1 MLKRIAIIC
10 IVAAA
15 ISVLAPTPVQ
25 TQSLPTTVEAIDK
38 ARVSTRILFVTAHPD
53 DEASG
58 LLSYLSHG
66 LDADVGLFT
75 ITRGQGGQNAIGP
88 EQGERLGMLRTSEL
102 LAASQHNG
110 VTQFFSRA
118 PDFGYSKSAAQTMK
132 IWGDVPL
139 EDMVRVIRTFR
150 PNVVINGWGGIMTGH
165 GQHQAS
171 GILTPQAVKQAADP
185 SVFPEQLKEGLK
197 PWKVGLLVDDRRAE
211 SKNGFRVPV
220 EQVSALWGESYSE
233 FGRESLVYH
242 RSQGVT
248 MFLSSP
254 FLRASLYLVIE
265 NPESE
270 AQTLSPAD
278 MAKSIKL
285 LALASSP
292 AGVGLAKADD
302 SLAAAHDAA
311 LQLDWEAAIK
321 ALAKAGSQVA
331 ALQKTV
337 QQSQDPEGGD
347 FAWELEHE
355 HEKIDRALADAAAL
369 HIDARADRNELV
381 AGESFKVDARWT
393 LRSRVGVTVKDSAVI
408 APSGWAVASSSEAKA
423 GEQRQGAI
431 YTISVPTDASVP
443 SAPADALLPW
453 PPPLVREHLELTAD
467 DYSFAVEEPVVSV
480 HPTST
485 SVDTFPLTLVPA
497 VTLTI
502 EPKQVMVPED
512 RAGQPIELLARV
524 RYHGT
529 IFGSFQ
535 SGCCDTTK
543 APATVH
549 LGVNAPADWNVAP
562 VNTVDFSAPGD
573 QLVRF
578 EVTPPATLAPG
589 TYSLKP
595 FAAIGSHQFDL
606 SVEPLPSLPT
616 RNWTEPTLA
625 TVHVVDLTV
634 PQNLRVGYITV
645 ETDPLPEM
653 LGQLG
658 IRVERINEIDLAFG
672 DLSHYDSIVVGI
684 RAYELRPDLQRAN
697 SRLLDYVKHGGS
709 LVVQYQRDFAWNR
722 ILPAPYPATMP
733 DTTARTTDANSP
745 VHFLAPDS
753 PLLNFP
759 NKITQED
766 FTGWVQER
774 GLYYWGEF
782 DSRYQPI
789 LGLTDPNE
797 KELNGA
803 LVVAHVDKGVYIYT
817 GLSFFR
823 ELPAGV
829 PGAYR
834 LFVNLLSQSKAPS
847 N

>member
-1 MLKRIAIIC
+1 VNRSAKLCISIAAIC
-10 IVAAA
+10 ILAAA
-15 ISVLAPTPVQ
+15 PLRS
-25 TQSLPTTVEAIDK
+25 QSLPETAEAIDK
-38 ARVSTRILFVTAHPD
+38 ARVTTRILFITAHPD

-66 LDADVGLFT
+66 LDADVALFT

-132 IWGDVPL
+132 IWGDTPL

-150 PNVVINGWGGIMTGH
+150 PNVVINGWGGIQTGH

-185 SVFPEQLKEGLK
+185 TIFPDQIKEGLR
-197 PWKVGLLVDDRRAE
+197 PWNVGLLVDLRRAE
-211 SKNGFRVPV
+211 SKNGFRVPS
-220 EQVSALWGESYSE
+220 EQISALWGKSYSD

-254 FLRASLYLVIE
+254 YLRSALYLVLE
-265 NPESE
+265 NPDPDT
-270 AQTLSPAD
+270 QTLSPAD
-278 MAKSIKL
+278 MAKSLKL
-285 LALASSP
+285 LAMASTP

-302 SLAAAHDAA
+302 LLSAAHDSA
-311 LQLDWEAAIK
+311 LQLDWSATVKSLAA
-321 ALAKAGSQVA
+321 AGTQIA
-331 ALQKTV
+331 TLRKNAT
-337 QQSQDPEGGD
+337 QSQEPS
-347 FAWELEHE
+347 AVNLSWELDRES
-355 HEKIDRALADAAAL
+355 EKIDRALADAAAL

-393 LRSRVGVTVKDSAVI
+393 LRTNIGVKVNDNAVI
-408 APSGWAVASSSEAKA
+408 APPHWSVASNSAA
-423 GEQRQGAI
+423 GNRSQDAT
-431 YTISVPTDASVP
+431 YTVSIPTETSVP
-443 SAPADALLPW
+443 SSPADALLPW
-453 PPPLVREHLELTAD
+453 PPPLVHERLELTAG
-467 DYSFAVEEPVVSV
+467 DYSFAVEEPVVSI

-485 SVDTFPLTLVPA
+485 SVDTFPLALVPA

-502 EPKQVMVPED
+502 EPKQVMVPEV

-524 RYHGT
+524 RFHATKING
-529 IFGSFQ
+529 GFQ
-535 SGCCDTTK
+535 SGCCAIGPFQPVQLGIK
-543 APATVH
+543 APD
-549 LGVNAPADWNVAP
+549 GWQVAP
-562 VNTVDFSAPGD
+562 MKEIDFSGPGD

-578 EVTPPATLAPG
+578 EVTPPQKLAPG
-589 TYSLKP
+589 TFQLQP
-595 FAAIGSHQFDL
+595 FASIGKQEFDV
-606 SVEPLPSLPT
+606 SVEPLPSLPA

-625 TVHVVDLTV
+625 TVHVLDLSV
-634 PQNLRVGYITV
+634 PQDLRVGYVTV
-645 ETDPLPEM
+645 ESDPQPEM
-653 LGQLG
+653 VAQLG
-658 IRVERINEIDLAFG
+658 IRVERINEIELAFG

-684 RAYELRPDLQRAN
+684 RAYELRPDLPRAN
-697 SRLLDYVKHGGS
+697 SRLLDYVKQGGT
-709 LVVQYQRDFAWNR
+709 LVVQYQRDFAWDK
-722 ILPAPYPATMP
+722 ILPAPYPAAMP
-733 DTTARTTDANSP
+733 DSTARTTDANSP
-745 VHFLAPDS
+745 VHFLAPES

-759 NKITQED
+759 NKITLED
-766 FTGWVQER
+766 FTGWIQER
-774 GLYYWGEF
+774 GLYYWGTF
-782 DSRYQPI
+782 DPHYQPI
-789 LGLTDPNE
+789 LGLTDPGE

-803 LVVAHVDKGVYIYT
+803 LVTARVEKGVYIYT

-847 N
+847 K

>member
-1 MLKRIAIIC
+1 MLKRIATFC
-10 IVAAA
+10 IAGAAVCILAAA
-15 ISVLAPTPVQ
+15 PLRA
-25 TQSLPTTVEAIDK
+25 QSLPETVEAIDK
-38 ARVSTRILFVTAHPD
+38 ARVTTRILFITAHPD

-132 IWGDVPL
+132 IWGYTPL

-150 PNVVINGWGGIMTGH
+150 PNIVINGWGGIQTGH

-185 SVFPEQLKEGLK
+185 NVFPDQLNEGLR
-197 PWKVGLLVDDRRAE
+197 PWRVGLVIDDRRAE
-211 SKNGFRVPV
+211 SKNGFRVPL
-220 EQVSALWGESYSE
+220 EQFSALWGKSYSD

-254 FLRASLYLVIE
+254 FLRAALYLVIE
-265 NPESE
+265 NPDSE
-270 AQTLSPAD
+270 TQSLSPAD
-278 MAKSIKL
+278 LAKSLTKL
-285 LALASSP
+285 AMASTP

-311 LQLDWEAAIK
+311 LQLDWAAAVK
-321 ALAKAGSQVA
+321 ALAAAGAQIASLRKA
-331 ALQKTV
+331 AL
-337 QQSQDPEGGD
+337 QSQDPGAAD
-347 FAWELEHE
+347 LAWELEHE
-355 HEKIDRALADAAAL
+355 REKIDRALADAAAL
-369 HIDARADRNELV
+369 HVDARADRNELV

-393 LRSRVGVTVKDSAVI
+393 LRTSVGVTLDNAAVI
-408 APSGWAVASSSEAKA
+408 APPGWSVASNSATASSDR
-423 GEQRQGAI
+423 RQDAT
-431 YTISVPTDASVP
+431 YTVTIPTEASVP
-443 SAPADALLPW
+443 SLPRDAVLPW
-453 PPPLVREHLELTAD
+453 PPPLVRERLELTVG
-467 DYSFAVEEPVVSV
+467 DYSFAVNEPVVSI

-502 EPKQVMVPED
+502 EPKQVMEAES
-512 RAGQPIELLARV
+512 RAGAPIELLARV
-524 RYHGT
+524 RYHATAAAKVALGV
-529 IFGSFQ
+529 
-535 SGCCDTTK
+535 K
-543 APATVH
+543 APD
-549 LGVNAPADWNVAP
+549 GWNVAP
-562 VNTVDFSAPGD
+562 VSAVDFSAPGD

-578 EVTPPATLAPG
+578 EVTPPAKLAAG

-595 FAAIGSHQFDL
+595 FASIGAREFDV

-616 RNWTEPTLA
+616 RSWTEPSLA
-625 TVHVVDLTV
+625 TVHVLDLTV

-645 ETDPLPEM
+645 ESDPLPEM

-658 IRVERINEIDLAFG
+658 ISIERLNEIELAFG

-684 RAYELRPDLQRAN
+684 RAYELRPDLPRAN
-697 SRLLDYVKHGGS
+697 FRLLDYVKHGGT
-709 LVVQYQRDFAWNR
+709 LVVQYQRDFAWNK

-733 DTTARTTDANSP
+733 DGTARTTGANSP

-759 NKITQED
+759 NKITLED
-766 FTGWVQER
+766 FKGWVQER
-774 GLYYWGEF
+774 GLYYWSQF
-782 DSRYQPI
+782 DSHYQPI
-789 LGLTDPNE
+789 LGLTDPGE
-797 KELNGA
+797 EELNGA
-803 LVVAHVDKGVYIYT
+803 LVTARVEKGVYIYT

>member
-1 MLKRIAIIC
+1 MLNRLSTSC
-10 IVAAA
+10 IFISAVCILAAA
-15 ISVLAPTPVQ
+15 PLRA
-25 TQSLPTTVEAIDK
+25 QSLPETVEAIDK
-38 ARVSTRILFVTAHPD
+38 ARVTTRVLFITAHPD

-139 EDMVRVIRTFR
+139 EDMIRVIRTFR
-150 PNVVINGWGGIMTGH
+150 PNIVINGWGGIQTGH
-165 GQHQAS
+165 GQHQSS

-185 SVFPEQLKEGLK
+185 NVFPDQLKEGLR
-197 PWKVGLLVDDRRAE
+197 PWTVGLLVDDRRAE
-211 SKNGFRVPV
+211 SKTGFRVPT
-220 EQVSALWGESYSE
+220 EQISALWGKSYSD

-254 FLRASLYLVIE
+254 FLRASLYLVLE
-265 NPESE
+265 NPDSE
-270 AQTLSPAD
+270 TQTLSPAD
-278 MAKSIKL
+278 FARTLKM
-285 LALASSP
+285 LAMSATP
-292 AGVGLAKADD
+292 VGVGLEKADD
-302 SLAAAHDAA
+302 ALAAAHDAA
-311 LQLDWEAAIK
+311 LQLDWAAAIK
-321 ALAKAGSQVA
+321 SLAAAGSQIA
-331 ALQKTV
+331 ALQKTAA
-337 QQSQDPEGGD
+337 QSQDPGAAD
-347 FAWELEHE
+347 LAWELDHE
-355 HEKIDRALADAAAL
+355 REKIDRALADAAAL
-369 HIDARADRNELV
+369 HIDARADKNELV
-381 AGESFKVDARWT
+381 AGESFKVNTRWT
-393 LRSRVGVTVKDSAVI
+393 LRTNTGITVNDAAVI
-408 APSGWAVASSSEAKA
+408 APRGWAVAGNSASAAGDRQQEA
-423 GEQRQGAI
+423 
-431 YTISVPTDASVP
+431 TDTVSIPANA
-443 SAPADALLPW
+443 SAPASPADAVLPW
-453 PPPLVREHLELTAD
+453 PPPLIRERLELSAGN
-467 DYSFAVEEPVVSV
+467 YSFAVDEPVVSI
-480 HPTST
+480 HATST

-502 EPKQVMVPED
+502 EPKEVMVPEA

-524 RYHGT
+524 RYHATSAAKVELGV
-529 IFGSFQ
+529 
-535 SGCCDTTK
+535 K
-543 APATVH
+543 APE
-549 LGVNAPADWNVAP
+549 GWSVAP
-562 VNTVDFSAPGD
+562 LPALDFSAPGD

-578 EVTPPATLAPG
+578 QVTPPSKLTAG
-589 TYSLKP
+589 TYSLRP
-595 FAAIGSHQFDL
+595 FASIGDRQFDV

-634 PQNLRVGYITV
+634 PKDLRVGYITV

-658 IRVERINEIDLAFG
+658 IRVERINEIELAFG
-672 DLSHYDSIVVGI
+672 GLSHYDSIVVGI
-684 RAYELRPDLQRAN
+684 RAYELRPDLPRAN
-697 SRLLDYVKHGGS
+697 SRLLDYVKQGGT
-709 LVVQYQRDFAWNR
+709 LLVQYQRDFAWNK

-733 DTTARTTDANSP
+733 DSTARTTDANSP
-745 VHFLAPDS
+745 VHFLAPES

-759 NKITQED
+759 NKISLED
-766 FTGWVQER
+766 FKGWTQER
-774 GLYYWGEF
+774 GLYFWGKF
-782 DSRYQPI
+782 DPHYQPI
-789 LGLTDPNE
+789 LGLTDPGE
-797 KELNGA
+797 EELNGA
-803 LVVAHVDKGVYIYT
+803 LVTARVEKGVYIYT

-834 LFVNLLSQSKAPS
+834 LFVDLLSQSKAPS
-847 N
+847 Q

>member
-1 MLKRIAIIC
+1 MTQSIGARMPKSLAIFCIATAAIC
-10 IVAAA
+10 LLAAA
-15 ISVLAPTPVQ
+15 PLRA
-25 TQSLPTTVEAIDK
+25 QSLPETVEAIDK
-38 ARVSTRILFVTAHPD
+38 ARVTTRVLFITAHPD

-132 IWGDVPL
+132 IWGDTPL
-139 EDMVRVIRTFR
+139 EDMIRVIRTFR
-150 PNVVINGWGGIMTGH
+150 PNIVINGWGGIQTGH
-165 GQHQAS
+165 GQHQSS

-185 SVFPEQLKEGLK
+185 NVFPDQLKEGLR
-197 PWKVGLLVDDRRAE
+197 PWTVGLLVDDRRAE
-211 SKNGFRVPV
+211 SKTGFRVPT
-220 EQVSALWGESYSE
+220 EQVSALWGKSYSD

-254 FLRASLYLVIE
+254 FLRASLYLVLE
-265 NPESE
+265 NPDSE
-270 AQTLSPAD
+270 TQTLSPAD
-278 MAKSIKL
+278 LAKTLRMLAMA
-285 LALASSP
+285 ATP
-292 AGVGLAKADD
+292 TGVGLEKADD

-311 LQLDWEAAIK
+311 LQLDWAAAIK
-321 ALAKAGSQVA
+321 SLAAAGSQIA
-331 ALQKTV
+331 ALQKTAV
-337 QQSQDPEGGD
+337 QSQEPGSADL
-347 FAWELEHE
+347 AWELQHE
-355 HEKIDRALADAAAL
+355 REKIDRALAAAAAL
-369 HIDARADRNELV
+369 HIDARSDKNELV
-381 AGESFKVDARWT
+381 AGETFKVNARWT
-393 LRSRVGVTVKDSAVI
+393 LRTRAGVTVNNAAI
-408 APSGWAVASSSEAKA
+408 LAPPGWAVASNSASAAGDHQQEATD
-423 GEQRQGAI
+423 
-431 YTISVPTDASVP
+431 TISVPANAVAP
-443 SAPADALLPW
+443 SSPADAVLPW
-453 PPPLVREHLELTAD
+453 PPPLVRERLELTAAN
-467 DYSFAVEEPVVSV
+467 YSFAVDEPVISI
-480 HPTST
+480 HATST

-497 VTLTI
+497 VSLTI
-502 EPKQVMVPED
+502 EPKQVMVSED
-512 RAGQPIELLARV
+512 RSGQPIELLARV
-524 RYHGT
+524 RYHAAAA
-529 IFGSFQ
+529 S
-535 SGCCDTTK
+535 K
-543 APATVH
+543 VE
-549 LGVNAPADWNVAP
+549 LGVKTPEGWSVAP
-562 VNTVDFSAPGD
+562 VNALDFSAPGD

-578 EVTPPATLAPG
+578 EVTPPQKLAPG
-589 TYSLKP
+589 TYSLRP
-595 FAAIGSHQFDL
+595 FASIGNHEFDV

-634 PQNLRVGYITV
+634 PKDLRVGYITV

-658 IRVERINEIDLAFG
+658 TRVERINEIELAFG

-684 RAYELRPDLQRAN
+684 RAYELRPDLPRAN
-697 SRLLDYVKHGGS
+697 SRLLDYVKQGGT
-709 LVVQYQRDFAWNR
+709 LLVQYQRDFAWNK

-733 DTTARTTDANSP
+733 DSTARTTDANSP
-745 VHFLAPDS
+745 VHFLAPES

-759 NKITQED
+759 NKITLED
-766 FTGWVQER
+766 FKGWTQER
-774 GLYYWGEF
+774 GLYYWGKF
-782 DSRYQPI
+782 DPHYQPI
-789 LGLTDPNE
+789 LGLTDPGE
-797 KELNGA
+797 EELNGA
-803 LVVAHVDKGVYIYT
+803 LVSTRVEKGVYIYT

-847 N
+847 Q

>member
-1 MLKRIAIIC
+1 MPKKIATLC
-10 IVAAA
+10 IAAAA
-15 ISVLAPTPVQ
+15 ICLLAAAPLRA
-25 TQSLPTTVEAIDK
+25 QSLPETVEAIDK
-38 ARVSTRILFVTAHPD
+38 ARVTTRILFITAHPD

-132 IWGDVPL
+132 IWGDTPL

-150 PNVVINGWGGIMTGH
+150 PNIVINGWGGIQTGH
-165 GQHQAS
+165 GQHQSS

-185 SVFPEQLKEGLK
+185 NVFPDQLKEGLK
-197 PWKVGLLVDDRRAE
+197 PWSVALLLDDRRAE
-211 SKNGFRVPV
+211 SKTGFRVPT
-220 EQVSALWGESYSE
+220 EQVSALWGKSYSD

-265 NPESE
+265 NPDSE
-270 AQTLSPAD
+270 TQTLSPVDLAKTLKMLA
-278 MAKSIKL
+278 MA
-285 LALASSP
+285 ATP
-292 AGVGLAKADD
+292 MGVGLEKADD

-311 LQLDWEAAIK
+311 LQLDWAAAIK
-321 ALAKAGSQVA
+321 SLAAAGSQIA
-331 ALQKTV
+331 ALRKTV
-337 QQSQDPEGGD
+337 TQSQDSGAGD
-347 FAWELEHE
+347 LAWELDHE
-355 HEKIDRALADAAAL
+355 REKIDRALAGAAAL
-369 HIDARADRNELV
+369 HIDARADKNELV

-393 LRSRVGVTVKDSAVI
+393 LRTNAGITVNDAAVI
-408 APSGWAVASSSEAKA
+408 APRGWAVAGNSAPASGDRRQEATD
-423 GEQRQGAI
+423 
-431 YTISVPTDASVP
+431 TISVPSNAAVP
-443 SAPADALLPW
+443 SSPADAVLPW
-453 PPPLVREHLELTAD
+453 PPPLVRERLELTAGN
-467 DYSFAVEEPVVSV
+467 YSFAVDEPVVSI
-480 HPTST
+480 HATST

-502 EPKQVMVPED
+502 EPKQVMAAES
-512 RAGQPIELLARV
+512 REGAPIELLARV
-524 RYHGT
+524 RYHATAAAKVDLGV
-529 IFGSFQ
+529 
-535 SGCCDTTK
+535 K
-543 APATVH
+543 APE
-549 LGVNAPADWNVAP
+549 GWSVAP
-562 VNTVDFSAPGD
+562 VNAVDFSASGD

-578 EVTPPATLAPG
+578 QVTPPPKLAAG
-589 TYSLKP
+589 TYSLRP
-595 FAAIGSHQFDL
+595 FSSIGNNEFDV

-634 PQNLRVGYITV
+634 PKDLRVGYITV

-658 IRVERINEIDLAFG
+658 IRVERINEIELAFG
-672 DLSHYDSIVVGI
+672 DLSHFDSIVVGI
-684 RAYELRPDLQRAN
+684 RAYELRPDLPRAN
-697 SRLLDYVKHGGS
+697 SRLLDYMKQGGT
-709 LVVQYQRDFAWNR
+709 LLVQYQRDFAWNR
-722 ILPAPYPATMP
+722 ILPAPFPATMP
-733 DTTARTTDANSP
+733 ESTARTTDANSP

-759 NKITQED
+759 NKITLED
-766 FTGWVQER
+766 FKGWTQER
-774 GLYYWGEF
+774 GLYYWGKF
-782 DSRYQPI
+782 DPHYQPI
-789 LGLTDPNE
+789 LGLTDPGE
-797 KELNGA
+797 EELNGA
-803 LVVAHVDKGVYIYT
+803 LVTARVEKGVYIYT

-834 LFVNLLSQSKAPS
+834 LFVNLLSRSKAPS
-847 N
+847 Q

>member
-1 MLKRIAIIC
+1 MPKRIAKFC
-10 IVAAA
+10 VAAA
-15 ISVLAPTPVQ
+15 AICLLAAAPLRA
-25 TQSLPTTVEAIDK
+25 QSLPETVEAIDK
-38 ARVSTRILFVTAHPD
+38 ARVTTRILFITAHPD

-132 IWGDVPL
+132 IWGDTPL
-139 EDMVRVIRTFR
+139 EDMIRVIRTFR
-150 PNVVINGWGGIMTGH
+150 PNIVINGWGGIQTGH
-165 GQHQAS
+165 GQHQSS

-185 SVFPEQLKEGLK
+185 NVFPDQVKEGLR
-197 PWKVGLLVDDRRAE
+197 PWTVGLLVDDRRAE
-211 SKNGFRVPV
+211 SKTGFRVPT
-220 EQVSALWGESYSE
+220 EQVSALWGKSYSD

-270 AQTLSPAD
+270 TQTLSPAD
-278 MAKSIKL
+278 LAKTLKMLAMA
-285 LALASSP
+285 ATP
-292 AGVGLAKADD
+292 MGVGLEKADD

-311 LQLDWEAAIK
+311 LQLDWAAAIK
-321 ALAKAGSQVA
+321 FLAAAGLQIA
-331 ALQKTV
+331 ALRKTV
-337 QQSQDPEGGD
+337 SQSQDSGAAD
-347 FAWELEHE
+347 LAWELDHE
-355 HEKIDRALADAAAL
+355 RDKIDRALANAAAL
-369 HIDARADRNELV
+369 HIDARADKNELV
-381 AGESFKVDARWT
+381 AGESFKVNTRWT
-393 LRSRVGVTVKDSAVI
+393 LRTNAGVRVNDAAVI
-408 APSGWAVASSSEAKA
+408 APRGWAVAGNSASAAGDHQQEAVD
-423 GEQRQGAI
+423 
-431 YTISVPTDASVP
+431 TVSVPANASVP
-443 SAPADALLPW
+443 SSPADAVLPW
-453 PPPLVREHLELTAD
+453 PPPLVREHLELTAGN
-467 DYSFAVEEPVVSV
+467 YSFAVDEPVVSI
-480 HPTST
+480 HATST

-497 VTLTI
+497 VSLTI
-502 EPKQVMVPED
+502 EPKQVMVSED
-512 RAGQPIELLARV
+512 RSGQPIELLARV
-524 RYHGT
+524 RYH
-529 IFGSFQ
+529 
-535 SGCCDTTK
+535 
-543 APATVH
+543 ATAAAKVE
-549 LGVNAPADWNVAP
+549 LGVKTPEGWSVAP
-562 VNTVDFSAPGD
+562 VNAVDFSAPGD

-578 EVTPPATLAPG
+578 QVTPPQKLAAG
-589 TYSLKP
+589 TYSLRP
-595 FAAIGSHQFDL
+595 FASIGNREFDV

-634 PQNLRVGYITV
+634 PKNLRVGYITV

-658 IRVERINEIDLAFG
+658 IRVERINEIELAFG

-684 RAYELRPDLQRAN
+684 RAYELRPDLPRAN
-697 SRLLDYVKHGGS
+697 SRLLDYVKQGGT
-709 LVVQYQRDFAWNR
+709 LLVQYQRDFAWNR

-733 DTTARTTDANSP
+733 ESTARTTDANSP
-745 VHFLAPDS
+745 VHFLAPES

-759 NKITQED
+759 NKITLED
-766 FTGWVQER
+766 FKGWTQER
-774 GLYYWGEF
+774 GLYYWGKF
-782 DSRYQPI
+782 DPHYQPI
-789 LGLTDPNE
+789 LGLTDPGE
-797 KELNGA
+797 EELNGA
-803 LVVAHVDKGVYIYT
+803 LVTARVEKGVYIYT

-834 LFVNLLSQSKAPS
+834 LFVNLLSRSKAPS
-847 N
+847 Q

>member
-1 MLKRIAIIC
+1 MPKKIATFCIAVAIC
-10 IVAAA
+10 
-15 ISVLAPTPVQ
+15 VLTTAPLRA
-25 TQSLPTTVEAIDK
+25 QSLPDTVEAIDK
-38 ARVSTRILFVTAHPD
+38 ARVTTRVLFITAHPD

-132 IWGDVPL
+132 IWGDTPL
-139 EDMVRVIRTFR
+139 EDMIRVIRTFR
-150 PNVVINGWGGIMTGH
+150 PNIVINGWGGIQTGH

-185 SVFPEQLKEGLK
+185 NVFPDQLKEGLK
-197 PWKVGLLVDDRRAE
+197 PWSVALLLDDRRAE
-211 SKNGFRVPV
+211 SKTGFRVPM
-220 EQVSALWGESYSE
+220 EQVSALWGKSYSD

-254 FLRASLYLVIE
+254 FLRASLYLVLE
-265 NPESE
+265 NPDTET
-270 AQTLSPAD
+270 QTLSPAD
-278 MAKSIKL
+278 FTRTLKM
-285 LALASSP
+285 LAMSATP
-292 AGVGLAKADD
+292 TGVGLEKADD

-311 LQLDWEAAIK
+311 LQLDWAAAIK
-321 ALAKAGSQVA
+321 SLAAAGSQIA
-331 ALQKTV
+331 ALQKTAA
-337 QQSQDPEGGD
+337 QSQDPGAAD
-347 FAWELEHE
+347 LAWELDHE
-355 HEKIDRALADAAAL
+355 REKIDRALAGAVAL
-369 HIDARADRNELV
+369 HIDARADKNELV

-393 LRSRVGVTVKDSAVI
+393 LRTNAGVTVNDAAVI
-408 APSGWAVASSSEAKA
+408 APRGWAVAGNSAPGA
-423 GEQRQGAI
+423 GDHRQESTD
-431 YTISVPTDASVP
+431 TISVPTNAAVP
-443 SAPADALLPW
+443 SSPADAVLPW
-453 PPPLVREHLELTAD
+453 PPPLVRERLELTAG
-467 DYSFAVEEPVVSV
+467 DYSFAVDEPVVSI
-480 HPTST
+480 HATST

-502 EPKQVMVPED
+502 EPKQVMAAES
-512 RAGQPIELLARV
+512 REGTPIELLARV
-524 RYHGT
+524 RYHATAAAKVELGV
-529 IFGSFQ
+529 
-535 SGCCDTTK
+535 K
-543 APATVH
+543 APE
-549 LGVNAPADWNVAP
+549 GWSVAP
-562 VNTVDFSAPGD
+562 VNAVDFSAPGD

-578 EVTPPATLAPG
+578 EVTPPQKLAPG
-589 TYSLKP
+589 TYPLRP
-595 FAAIGSHQFDL
+595 FASIGNHEFDV

-634 PQNLRVGYITV
+634 PKDLRVGYITV

-658 IRVERINEIDLAFG
+658 IRVERINEIELAFG

-684 RAYELRPDLQRAN
+684 RAYELRPDLPRAN
-697 SRLLDYVKHGGS
+697 SRLLDYVKQGGT
-709 LVVQYQRDFAWNR
+709 LLVQYQRDFAWNR
-722 ILPAPYPATMP
+722 ILPAPYSATMP
-733 DTTARTTDANSP
+733 ESTARTTDANSP
-745 VHFLAPDS
+745 VHFLAPES

-759 NKITQED
+759 NKISLED
-766 FTGWVQER
+766 FKGWTQER
-774 GLYYWGEF
+774 GLYYWGKF
-782 DSRYQPI
+782 DPHYQPI
-789 LGLTDPNE
+789 LGLTDPGE
-797 KELNGA
+797 EELNGA
-803 LVVAHVDKGVYIYT
+803 LVTARVEKGVYIYT

-847 N
+847 K

>member
-1 MLKRIAIIC
+1 MPKRKTKLYVTIAAIAIL
-10 IVAAA
+10 
-15 ISVLAPTPVQ
+15 ISAPLRS
-25 TQSLPTTVEAIDK
+25 QSLPEAVESIDK
-38 ARVSTRILFVTAHPD
+38 ARISTRILFTTAHPD

-66 LDADVGLFT
+66 LDADVALFT

-102 LAASQHNG
+102 LAAGQHNG

-132 IWGDVPL
+132 IWDDTPL

-150 PNVVINGWGGIMTGH
+150 PNVVINGWGGTHTGH

-185 SVFPEQLKEGLK
+185 GAFPDQIKEGLQ
-197 PWKVGLLVDDRRAE
+197 PWKVDLLVDDRRAE
-211 SKNGFRVPV
+211 SKNGFRVPT
-220 EQVSALWGESYSE
+220 EQISALWGKSYAE

-265 NPESE
+265 NPDSES
-270 AQTLSPAD
+270 QTLSPAD

-285 LALASSP
+285 LAMASTP

-302 SLAAAHDAA
+302 LLAAAHDSA
-311 LQLDWEAAIK
+311 LQLDWPATVKSLAAAGAQIAALIK
-321 ALAKAGSQVA
+321 AA
-331 ALQKTV
+331 
-337 QQSQDPEGGD
+337 QSQDSGAID
-347 FAWELEHE
+347 LAWELDRES
-355 HEKIDRALADAAAL
+355 EKINRALADAVAL

-393 LRSRVGVTVKDSAVI
+393 LRTNAGVAVNNTSVI
-408 APSGWAVASSSEAKA
+408 APPGWAVAASSTADNH
-423 GEQRQGAI
+423 RQDAT
-431 YTISVPTDASVP
+431 YTVSIPTEASVP
-443 SAPADALLPW
+443 SSPGDALLPW
-453 PPPLVREHLELTAD
+453 PPPLLHERLELTAG
-467 DYSFAVEEPVVSV
+467 DYSFAVEEPIISI

-502 EPKQVMVPED
+502 EPKQVMVPEA

-524 RYHGT
+524 RYHA
-529 IFGSFQ
+529 
-535 SGCCDTTK
+535 TTAAK
-543 APATVH
+543 IN
-549 LGVNAPADWNVAP
+549 LGVNASEGWNVAP
-562 VNTVDFSAPGD
+562 VNPVEFSTPGD

-578 EVTPPATLAPG
+578 EVTPPQKLAPG
-589 TYSLKP
+589 TYPLHP
-595 FAAIGSHQFDL
+595 FAAIGKHEFAV

-625 TVHVVDLTV
+625 TVHVLDLKV
-634 PQNLRVGYITV
+634 PQDLRVGYITV
-645 ETDPLPEM
+645 ESDPLPEM
-653 LGQLG
+653 IAQLG
-658 IRVERINEIDLAFG
+658 IRVERLNEIELAFG

-684 RAYELRPDLQRAN
+684 RAYELRPDLQRSN
-697 SRLLDYVKHGGS
+697 SRLLDYAKQGGTV
-709 LVVQYQRDFAWNR
+709 LVQYQRDFAWNK

-733 DTTARTTDANSP
+733 DSTARTTDANSP
-745 VHFLAPDS
+745 VHFLAPES

-759 NKITQED
+759 NKITPED
-766 FTGWVQER
+766 FKGWIQER
-774 GLYYWGEF
+774 GLYYWGTF
-782 DSRYQPI
+782 DSHYQPI

-797 KELNGA
+797 QELNGA
-803 LVVAHVDKGVYIYT
+803 LVTTRLEKGVYIYT

-847 N
+847 K

>member
-1 MLKRIAIIC
+1 MPKRIATLC
-10 IVAAA
+10 IAAAA
-15 ISVLAPTPVQ
+15 ICLLTTAPLRA
-25 TQSLPTTVEAIDK
+25 QSLPETVEAIDK
-38 ARVSTRILFVTAHPD
+38 ARVTTRILFITAHPD

-118 PDFGYSKSAAQTMK
+118 PDFGYSKSAAQTMQ
-132 IWGDVPL
+132 IWGDTPL
-139 EDMVRVIRTFR
+139 EDMIRVIRTFR
-150 PNVVINGWGGIMTGH
+150 PNIVINGWGGIQTGH

-185 SVFPEQLKEGLK
+185 NVFPDQLKEGLR
-197 PWKVGLLVDDRRAE
+197 PWTVALLLDDRRAE
-211 SKNGFRVPV
+211 SKTGFRVPT
-220 EQVSALWGESYSE
+220 EQISALWGKSYSD

-265 NPESE
+265 NPDSE
-270 AQTLSPAD
+270 TQTLSPVDLAKTLKMLA
-278 MAKSIKL
+278 MA
-285 LALASSP
+285 ATP
-292 AGVGLAKADD
+292 MGVGLEKADD

-311 LQLDWEAAIK
+311 LQLDWAAAIK
-321 ALAKAGSQVA
+321 SLAAAGSQIA
-331 ALQKTV
+331 ALRKTV
-337 QQSQDPEGGD
+337 SQSQDSGSAD
-347 FAWELEHE
+347 LAWELDHE
-355 HEKIDRALADAAAL
+355 REKIDRALAGAAAL
-369 HIDARADRNELV
+369 HIDARADKNELV

-393 LRSRVGVTVKDSAVI
+393 LRTNAGVTVNDAAVI
-408 APSGWAVASSSEAKA
+408 APRGWAVAGNSAPAAGDHRQEATD
-423 GEQRQGAI
+423 
-431 YTISVPTDASVP
+431 TISVPTNAAVP
-443 SAPADALLPW
+443 SSPAAAILPW
-453 PPPLVREHLELTAD
+453 PPPLVRERLELTAG
-467 DYSFAVEEPVVSV
+467 DYSFAVDEPVVSI
-480 HPTST
+480 HATST

-502 EPKQVMVPED
+502 EPKQVMAAES
-512 RAGQPIELLARV
+512 REGAPIELLARV
-524 RYHGT
+524 RYH
-529 IFGSFQ
+529 
-535 SGCCDTTK
+535 
-543 APATVH
+543 ATSAAKVE
-549 LGVNAPADWNVAP
+549 LGVNAPDGWSVAP
-562 VNTVDFSAPGD
+562 VNAVDFSLPGD

-578 EVTPPATLAPG
+578 EVTPPPKLAAG
-589 TYSLKP
+589 TYSLRP
-595 FAAIGSHQFDL
+595 FASIGDRQFDV

-634 PQNLRVGYITV
+634 PQALRVGYITV

-658 IRVERINEIDLAFG
+658 IRVERINEIELAFG

-684 RAYELRPDLQRAN
+684 RAYELRPDLPRAN
-697 SRLLDYVKHGGS
+697 SRLLDYVKQGGT
-709 LVVQYQRDFAWNR
+709 LLVQYQRDFAWNR

-733 DTTARTTDANSP
+733 ESTARTTDANSP
-745 VHFLAPDS
+745 VHFITPES

-759 NKITQED
+759 NKITLED
-766 FTGWVQER
+766 FKGWTQER
-774 GLYYWGEF
+774 GLYYWGKF
-782 DSRYQPI
+782 DPHYQPI
-789 LGLTDPNE
+789 LGLTDPGE
-797 KELNGA
+797 EELNGA
-803 LVVAHVDKGVYIYT
+803 LVTARVEKGVYIYT

-834 LFVNLLSQSKAPS
+834 LFVNLLSQSKTPS
-847 N
+847 Q

>member
-1 MLKRIAIIC
+1 MTQSIGARMPKSLAIFCIATAAIC
-10 IVAAA
+10 LLAAA
-15 ISVLAPTPVQ
+15 PLRA
-25 TQSLPTTVEAIDK
+25 QSLPETVEAIDK
-38 ARVSTRILFVTAHPD
+38 ARVTTRVLFITAHPD

-132 IWGDVPL
+132 IWGDTPL
-139 EDMVRVIRTFR
+139 EDMIRVIRTFR
-150 PNVVINGWGGIMTGH
+150 PNIVINGWGGIQTGH
-165 GQHQAS
+165 GQHQSS

-185 SVFPEQLKEGLK
+185 NVFPDQLKEGLR
-197 PWKVGLLVDDRRAE
+197 PWTVGLLVDDRRAE
-211 SKNGFRVPV
+211 SKTGFRVPT
-220 EQVSALWGESYSE
+220 EQVSALWGKSYSD

-254 FLRASLYLVIE
+254 FLRASLYLVLE

-270 AQTLSPAD
+270 TQTLSPAD
-278 MAKSIKL
+278 FTRTLKMLAMA
-285 LALASSP
+285 ATP
-292 AGVGLAKADD
+292 TGVGLEKADN

-311 LQLDWEAAIK
+311 LQLDWSSAIK
-321 ALAKAGSQVA
+321 SLAAAGSQIA
-331 ALQKTV
+331 ALQKTAA
-337 QQSQDPEGGD
+337 QSQEPGAADL
-347 FAWELEHE
+347 AWELEHE
-355 HEKIDRALADAAAL
+355 REKVDRALADAAAL
-369 HIDARADRNELV
+369 HIDARADKNELV
-381 AGESFKVDARWT
+381 AGESFKVNTRWT
-393 LRSRVGVTVKDSAVI
+393 LRTNAGVTVNDAAVI
-408 APSGWAVASSSEAKA
+408 APRGWAVAGNSASAAGDHQQEAVD
-423 GEQRQGAI
+423 
-431 YTISVPTDASVP
+431 TVSVPANASVP
-443 SAPADALLPW
+443 SSPADAVLPW
-453 PPPLVREHLELTAD
+453 PPPLVRERLELTAGN
-467 DYSFAVEEPVVSV
+467 YSFAVDEPVVSI
-480 HPTST
+480 HATST
-485 SVDTFPLTLVPA
+485 SVDTFPLSLVPA

-502 EPKQVMVPED
+502 EPKQVMAAES
-512 RAGQPIELLARV
+512 REGAPIELLARV
-524 RYHGT
+524 RYHATAAAKVDLGV
-529 IFGSFQ
+529 
-535 SGCCDTTK
+535 K
-543 APATVH
+543 APDGWS
-549 LGVNAPADWNVAP
+549 LAPTPAL
-562 VNTVDFSAPGD
+562 DFSASGD

-578 EVTPPATLAPG
+578 QVTPPQKLAPG
-589 TYSLKP
+589 TYSLRP
-595 FAAIGSHQFDL
+595 FASIGNQEFDV

-634 PQNLRVGYITV
+634 PKDLHVGYITV

-658 IRVERINEIDLAFG
+658 IRVERINEIELAFG

-684 RAYELRPDLQRAN
+684 RAYELRPDLPRAN
-697 SRLLDYVKHGGS
+697 SRLLDYVKQGGT
-709 LVVQYQRDFAWNR
+709 LLVQYQRDFAWNK

-733 DTTARTTDANSP
+733 DSTARTTDANSP
-745 VHFLAPDS
+745 VHFLAPES

-759 NKITQED
+759 NKITLED
-766 FTGWVQER
+766 FKGWTQER
-774 GLYYWGEF
+774 GLYYWGKF
-782 DSRYQPI
+782 DPHYQPI
-789 LGLTDPNE
+789 LGLTDPGE
-797 KELNGA
+797 EELNGA
-803 LVVAHVDKGVYIYT
+803 LVSTRVEKGVYIYT

-847 N
+847 Q

>member
-1 MLKRIAIIC
+1 MPKKIATLC
-10 IVAAA
+10 IAAAA
-15 ISVLAPTPVQ
+15 ICLLAAAPLRA
-25 TQSLPTTVEAIDK
+25 QSLPETVEAIDK
-38 ARVSTRILFVTAHPD
+38 ARVTTRILFITAHPD

-132 IWGDVPL
+132 IWGDTPL

-150 PNVVINGWGGIMTGH
+150 PNIVINGWGGIQTGH
-165 GQHQAS
+165 GQHQSS

-185 SVFPEQLKEGLK
+185 NVFPDQLKEGLK
-197 PWKVGLLVDDRRAE
+197 PWSVALLLDDRRAE
-211 SKNGFRVPV
+211 SKTGFRVPT
-220 EQVSALWGESYSE
+220 EQVSALWGKSYSD

-265 NPESE
+265 NPDSE
-270 AQTLSPAD
+270 TQTLSPVDLAKTLKMLA
-278 MAKSIKL
+278 MA
-285 LALASSP
+285 ATP
-292 AGVGLAKADD
+292 MGVGLEKADD

-311 LQLDWEAAIK
+311 LQLDWAAAIK
-321 ALAKAGSQVA
+321 SLAAAGSQIA
-331 ALQKTV
+331 ALRKTV
-337 QQSQDPEGGD
+337 TQSQDSGAGD
-347 FAWELEHE
+347 LAWELDHE
-355 HEKIDRALADAAAL
+355 REKIDRALAGAAAL
-369 HIDARADRNELV
+369 HIDARADKNELV

-393 LRSRVGVTVKDSAVI
+393 LRTNAGITVNDAAVI
-408 APSGWAVASSSEAKA
+408 APRGWAVAGNSAPASGDRRQEATD
-423 GEQRQGAI
+423 
-431 YTISVPTDASVP
+431 TISVPSNAAVP
-443 SAPADALLPW
+443 SSPADAVLPW
-453 PPPLVREHLELTAD
+453 PPPLVRERLELTAGN
-467 DYSFAVEEPVVSV
+467 YSFAVDEPVVSI
-480 HPTST
+480 HATST

-502 EPKQVMVPED
+502 EPKQVMAAES
-512 RAGQPIELLARV
+512 REGAPIELLARV
-524 RYHGT
+524 RYHATAAAKVDLGV
-529 IFGSFQ
+529 
-535 SGCCDTTK
+535 K
-543 APATVH
+543 APE
-549 LGVNAPADWNVAP
+549 GWSVAP
-562 VNTVDFSAPGD
+562 VNAVDFSASGD

-578 EVTPPATLAPG
+578 QVTPPPKLAAG
-589 TYSLKP
+589 TYSLRP
-595 FAAIGSHQFDL
+595 FSSIGNNEFDV

-634 PQNLRVGYITV
+634 PKDLRVGYITV

-658 IRVERINEIDLAFG
+658 IRVERINEIELAFG
-672 DLSHYDSIVVGI
+672 DLSHFDSIVVGI
-684 RAYELRPDLQRAN
+684 RAYELRPDLPRAN
-697 SRLLDYVKHGGS
+697 SRLLDYVKQGGT
-709 LVVQYQRDFAWNR
+709 LLVQYQRDFAWNR
-722 ILPAPYPATMP
+722 ILPAPFPATMP
-733 DTTARTTDANSP
+733 ESTARTTDANSP
-745 VHFLAPDS
+745 VHFLAPES

-759 NKITQED
+759 NKITLED
-766 FTGWVQER
+766 FKGWTQER
-774 GLYYWGEF
+774 GLYYWGKF
-782 DSRYQPI
+782 DPHYQPI
-789 LGLTDPNE
+789 LGLTDPGE
-797 KELNGA
+797 EELNGA
-803 LVVAHVDKGVYIYT
+803 LVTARVEKGVYIYT

-847 N
+847 Q

>member
-1 MLKRIAIIC
+1 MPKRLAKFCIALAAIAIL
-10 IVAAA
+10 
-15 ISVLAPTPVQ
+15 ISAPLRS
-25 TQSLPTTVEAIDK
+25 QSLPETIEAIDK
-38 ARVSTRILFVTAHPD
+38 ARITTRILFTTAHPD

-66 LDADVGLFT
+66 QDADVALFT

-102 LAASQHNG
+102 LAASEHNG

-132 IWGDVPL
+132 IWDDTPL

-150 PNVVINGWGGIMTGH
+150 PNIVINGWGGIMTGH

-171 GILTPQAVKQAADP
+171 GIITPQAVKQAADP
-185 SVFPEQLKEGLK
+185 SFFSDQIKEGLR
-197 PWKVGLLVDDRRAE
+197 PWTVGLLVDDRRTE
-211 SKNGFRVPV
+211 SKNGFRVPT
-220 EQVSALWGESYSE
+220 EQISALWGKSYAE

-265 NPESE
+265 NPDSDS
-270 AQTLSPAD
+270 QSLSPAD

-285 LALASSP
+285 LAMASTP

-302 SLAAAHDAA
+302 LLSAAHDSA
-311 LQLDWEAAIK
+311 LQLDWPATVKSLAA
-321 ALAKAGSQVA
+321 AGAQIA
-331 ALQKTV
+331 ALRKADA
-337 QQSQDPEGGD
+337 QSQDSGTTD
-347 FAWELEHE
+347 LAWELDRES
-355 HEKIDRALADAAAL
+355 EKINRALADAVAL

-393 LRSRVGVTVKDSAVI
+393 LRTNAGVTVNNTAVI
-408 APSGWAVASSSEAKA
+408 APPGWAVAASSTADNH
-423 GEQRQGAI
+423 RQDAT
-431 YTISVPTDASVP
+431 YTVSIPTEASVP
-443 SAPADALLPW
+443 SSPGDALLPW
-453 PPPLVREHLELTAD
+453 PPPLLHERLEFTAG
-467 DYSFAVEEPVVSV
+467 DYSFAVEEPIISI

-502 EPKQVMVPED
+502 EPKQVMVPEA
-512 RAGQPIELLARV
+512 RAGQPIELLARI
-524 RYHGT
+524 RYH
-529 IFGSFQ
+529 
-535 SGCCDTTK
+535 
-543 APATVH
+543 ATAAAKIN
-549 LGVNAPADWNVAP
+549 LGVNAPDGWQVAP
-562 VNTVDFSAPGD
+562 VNPVEFSAPGD

-578 EVTPPATLAPG
+578 EVTPPQNLHAG
-589 TYSLKP
+589 TYPLHP
-595 FAAIGSHQFDL
+595 FAAIGKREFAV

-616 RNWTEPTLA
+616 RDWTEPTLA
-625 TVHVVDLTV
+625 TVHVLDLKV
-634 PQNLRVGYITV
+634 PQDLHVGYITV
-645 ETDPLPEM
+645 ESDPLPEM
-653 LGQLG
+653 IAQLG
-658 IRVERINEIDLAFG
+658 IHVERINEIELAFG

-697 SRLLDYVKHGGS
+697 SRLLDYAKQGGT
-709 LVVQYQRDFAWNR
+709 LLVQYQRDFAWNK
-722 ILPAPYPATMP
+722 ILPAPYSATMP
-733 DTTARTTDANSP
+733 DSTARTTDANSP
-745 VHFLAPDS
+745 VHFLVPES
-753 PLLNFP
+753 SLLNFP
-759 NKITQED
+759 NKITPED
-766 FTGWVQER
+766 FKGWIQER
-774 GLYYWGEF
+774 GLYYWGTF
-782 DSRYQPI
+782 DSHYQPI

-797 KELNGA
+797 EELNGA
-803 LVVAHVDKGVYIYT
+803 LVTTRLEKGVYIYT

-847 N
+847 K

>member
-1 MLKRIAIIC
+1 MPKKIATLC
-10 IVAAA
+10 IAAAA
-15 ISVLAPTPVQ
+15 ICLLAAAPLRA
-25 TQSLPTTVEAIDK
+25 QSLPETVEAIDK
-38 ARVSTRILFVTAHPD
+38 ARVTTRILFITAHPD

-132 IWGDVPL
+132 IWGDTPL

-150 PNVVINGWGGIMTGH
+150 PNIVINGWGGIQTGH
-165 GQHQAS
+165 GQHQSS

-185 SVFPEQLKEGLK
+185 NVFPDQLKEGLK
-197 PWKVGLLVDDRRAE
+197 PWSVALLLDDRRAE
-211 SKNGFRVPV
+211 SKTGFRVPT
-220 EQVSALWGESYSE
+220 EQVSALWGKSYSD

-265 NPESE
+265 NPDSE
-270 AQTLSPAD
+270 TQTLSPVDLAKTLKMLA
-278 MAKSIKL
+278 MA
-285 LALASSP
+285 ATP
-292 AGVGLAKADD
+292 MGVGLEKADD

-311 LQLDWEAAIK
+311 LQLDWAAAIK
-321 ALAKAGSQVA
+321 SLAAAGSQIA
-331 ALQKTV
+331 ALRKTV
-337 QQSQDPEGGD
+337 TQSQDSGAGD
-347 FAWELEHE
+347 LAWELDHE
-355 HEKIDRALADAAAL
+355 REKIDRALAGAAAL
-369 HIDARADRNELV
+369 HIDARADKNELV

-393 LRSRVGVTVKDSAVI
+393 LRTNAGITVNDAAVI
-408 APSGWAVASSSEAKA
+408 APRGWAVAGNSAPASGDRRQEATD
-423 GEQRQGAI
+423 
-431 YTISVPTDASVP
+431 TISVPSNAAVP
-443 SAPADALLPW
+443 SSPADAVLPW
-453 PPPLVREHLELTAD
+453 PPPLVHERLELTAG
-467 DYSFAVEEPVVSV
+467 DYSFAVDEPVVSI
-480 HPTST
+480 HATST

-502 EPKQVMVPED
+502 EPKQVMAAES
-512 RAGQPIELLARV
+512 REGAPIELLARV
-524 RYHGT
+524 RYHATAAAKVDLGV
-529 IFGSFQ
+529 
-535 SGCCDTTK
+535 K
-543 APATVH
+543 APE
-549 LGVNAPADWNVAP
+549 GWSVAP
-562 VNTVDFSAPGD
+562 VNAVDFSASGD

-578 EVTPPATLAPG
+578 QVTPPPKLAAG
-589 TYSLKP
+589 TYSLRP
-595 FAAIGSHQFDL
+595 FSSIGNNEFDV

-634 PQNLRVGYITV
+634 PKDLRVGYITV

-658 IRVERINEIDLAFG
+658 IRVERINEIELAFG
-672 DLSHYDSIVVGI
+672 DLSHFDSIVVGI
-684 RAYELRPDLQRAN
+684 RAYELRPDLPRAN
-697 SRLLDYVKHGGS
+697 SRLLDYVKQGGT
-709 LVVQYQRDFAWNR
+709 LLVQYQRDFAWNR
-722 ILPAPYPATMP
+722 ILPAPFPATMP
-733 DTTARTTDANSP
+733 ESTARTTDANSP
-745 VHFLAPDS
+745 VHFLAPES

-759 NKITQED
+759 NKITLED
-766 FTGWVQER
+766 FKGWTQER
-774 GLYYWGEF
+774 GLYYWGNF
-782 DSRYQPI
+782 DPHYQPI
-789 LGLTDPNE
+789 LGLTDPGE
-797 KELNGA
+797 EELNGA
-803 LVVAHVDKGVYIYT
+803 LVTARVEKGVYIYT

-847 N
+847 K

>member
-1 MLKRIAIIC
+1 MPKRIATLSIA
-10 IVAAA
+10 AAA
-15 ISVLAPTPVQ
+15 ICLLAAAPLRA
-25 TQSLPTTVEAIDK
+25 QSLPETVEAIDK
-38 ARVSTRILFVTAHPD
+38 ARVTTRILFITAHPD

-132 IWGDVPL
+132 IWGDTPL
-139 EDMVRVIRTFR
+139 EDMIRVIRTFR
-150 PNVVINGWGGIMTGH
+150 PNIVINGWGGIQTGH
-165 GQHQAS
+165 GQHQSS

-185 SVFPEQLKEGLK
+185 IVFPDQLKEGLK
-197 PWKVGLLVDDRRAE
+197 PWSVALLLDDRRAE
-211 SKNGFRVPV
+211 SKTGFRVPS
-220 EQVSALWGESYSE
+220 EQVSALWGKSYSD

-265 NPESE
+265 NPDSE
-270 AQTLSPAD
+270 TQTLSPVDLAKTLKMLA
-278 MAKSIKL
+278 MA
-285 LALASSP
+285 ATP
-292 AGVGLAKADD
+292 MGVGLEKADD

-311 LQLDWEAAIK
+311 LQLDWAAAIK
-321 ALAKAGSQVA
+321 SLAAAGSQIA
-331 ALQKTV
+331 ALQKTAA
-337 QQSQDPEGGD
+337 QSQDSGAAD
-347 FAWELEHE
+347 LAWELQHE
-355 HEKIDRALADAAAL
+355 REKIDRALAGAAAL
-369 HIDARADRNELV
+369 HIDARADKNELV

-393 LRSRVGVTVKDSAVI
+393 LRTNAGITVNDAAVI
-408 APSGWAVASSSEAKA
+408 APRGWAVAGNSAPASGDRRQEATD
-423 GEQRQGAI
+423 
-431 YTISVPTDASVP
+431 TISVPTNAAVP
-443 SAPADALLPW
+443 SSPADAVLPW
-453 PPPLVREHLELTAD
+453 PPPLVRERLELSAG
-467 DYSFAVEEPVVSV
+467 DYSFAVDEPVVSI
-480 HPTST
+480 HATST

-502 EPKQVMVPED
+502 EPKQVMAAES
-512 RAGQPIELLARV
+512 REGAPIELLARV
-524 RYHGT
+524 RYHATAAAKVELGV
-529 IFGSFQ
+529 
-535 SGCCDTTK
+535 K
-543 APATVH
+543 APE
-549 LGVNAPADWNVAP
+549 GWSVAP
-562 VNTVDFSAPGD
+562 VNAVDFSAPGD

-578 EVTPPATLAPG
+578 EVTPPQKLAPG
-589 TYSLKP
+589 TYPLHP
-595 FAAIGSHQFDL
+595 FASIGKQEFDV

-625 TVHVVDLTV
+625 TVHVLDLKV
-634 PQNLRVGYITV
+634 PQDLHVGYITV
-645 ETDPLPEM
+645 ESDPLPEM
-653 LGQLG
+653 IAQLG
-658 IRVERINEIDLAFG
+658 IRVERVNEIELAFG

-684 RAYELRPDLQRAN
+684 RAYELRPDLPRAN
-697 SRLLDYVKHGGS
+697 SRLLDYVKQGGT
-709 LVVQYQRDFAWNR
+709 LLVQYQRDFAWNR
-722 ILPAPYPATMP
+722 ILPAPFPASMP
-733 DTTARTTDANSP
+733 ESTARTTDANSP

-759 NKITQED
+759 NKITLED
-766 FTGWVQER
+766 FKGWTQER
-774 GLYYWGEF
+774 GLYYWGKF
-782 DSRYQPI
+782 DPHYQPI
-789 LGLTDPNE
+789 LGLTDPGE
-797 KELNGA
+797 EELNGA
-803 LVVAHVDKGVYIYT
+803 LVTARVEKGVYIYT

-847 N
+847 Q

>member
-1 MLKRIAIIC
+1 MNRSAKFCIAAIFLI
-10 IVAAA
+10 AAA
-15 ISVLAPTPVQ
+15 PLRS
-25 TQSLPTTVEAIDK
+25 QSLPETVEAIDK
-38 ARVSTRILFVTAHPD
+38 ARVTTRILFTTAHPD

-66 LDADVGLFT
+66 LDADVALFT

-118 PDFGYSKSAAQTMK
+118 PDFGYSKSAGQTTK
-132 IWGDVPL
+132 IWGDTPL

-150 PNVVINGWGGIMTGH
+150 PNVVINGWGGVHSGH

-171 GILTPQAVKQAADP
+171 GILTPEAVKQAADP
-185 SVFPEQLKEGLK
+185 AAFPDQIKEGLR
-197 PWKVGLLVDDRRAE
+197 PWSVGLLVDLRRAE
-211 SKNGFRVPV
+211 PKNGFRVPS
-220 EQVSALWGESYSE
+220 EQISALWGKSYAD

-265 NPESE
+265 NPDPDT
-270 AQTLSPAD
+270 QTLSPAD
-278 MAKSIKL
+278 MAKSL
-285 LALASSP
+285 THLAISSTP

-302 SLAAAHDAA
+302 LLAAAHDSA
-311 LQLDWEAAIK
+311 LLLDWPATAK
-321 ALAKAGSQVA
+321 ALAAAGVQIAALRKVA
-331 ALQKTV
+331 A
-337 QQSQDPEGGD
+337 QSPDSGGVD
-347 FAWELEHE
+347 LAWELERE
-355 HEKIDRALADAAAL
+355 TEKIDRALADAAAL

-393 LRSRVGVTVKDSAVI
+393 LRTNTGVTVNNTAVI
-408 APSGWAVASSSEAKA
+408 APPRWAVASSSAA
-423 GEQRQGAI
+423 GDRRQDAT
-431 YTISVPTDASVP
+431 YTVSIPTDASVP
-443 SAPADALLPW
+443 SSPADALLPW
-453 PPPLVREHLELTAD
+453 PPPLVRERLELTAG
-467 DYSFAVEEPVVSV
+467 DYSFAVEEPIVSI

-485 SVDTFPLTLVPA
+485 SVDTFPLALVPA

-502 EPKQVMVPED
+502 EPKQVMESES
-512 RAGQPIELLARV
+512 RAGAPIELLARV
-524 RYHGT
+524 RYHA
-529 IFGSFQ
+529 
-535 SGCCDTTK
+535 TTAAK
-543 APATVH
+543 VN
-549 LGVNAPADWNVAP
+549 LGVKSPEGWNAAP
-562 VNTVDFSAPGD
+562 VNAVEFSAPGD

-578 EVTPPATLAPG
+578 EVTPPQKLAPG
-589 TYSLKP
+589 TYPLHP
-595 FAAIGSHQFDL
+595 FAAIGSREFAV

-625 TVHVVDLTV
+625 TVHVLDLTV
-634 PQNLRVGYITV
+634 PQDLRVGYITV

-653 LGQLG
+653 VAQLG
-658 IRVERINEIDLAFG
+658 IRVERINEIELAFG

-684 RAYELRPDLQRAN
+684 RAYELRPDLPRAN
-697 SRLLDYVKHGGS
+697 SRLLDYVKQGGT
-709 LVVQYQRDFAWNR
+709 LVVQYQRDFAWNK

-733 DTTARTTDANSP
+733 DSTARTTDANSP
-745 VHFLAPDS
+745 VHFLAPES

-766 FTGWVQER
+766 FQGWIQER
-774 GLYYWGEF
+774 GLYYWGKF
-782 DSRYQPI
+782 DSHYRPI

-797 KELNGA
+797 EELNGA
-803 LVVAHVDKGVYIYT
+803 LVTARLGKGVYIYT

-847 N
+847 K